1 MDNQPSRIFIS
12 SDFRQNGES
21 PARFSNILQ
30 GTLRGA
36 QEIDLQSIVG
46 VALIYP
52 FKSTNNT
59 FVINEDDGGGGF
71 NSYSVA
77 IPTDRTFAD
86 GDALAAQ
93 VNAILTGL
101 GASVTLRYRD
111 SSVTTITGVSENK
124 FEFVHNGTDYYIDTT
139 LLSARCLRKLG
150 FYNLSSLGS
159 ASSALTGNV
168 IASDNPLLLGST
180 KLYVATNLVAGDTLT
195 PEQGSNTDNP
205 GFYGDQGA
213 DRFNI
218 LTQVALNS
226 NYGDI
231 FFQQSTLDRIM
242 VQPLTSSIQN
252 VDIQL
257 LDDDF
262 ETANLS
268 LNSKISLEFNIV
280 YPRRQAHAP

>member
-12 SDFRQNGES
+12 SDFRQSGETPS
-21 PARFSNILQ
+21 SFSNILQ

-36 QEIDLQSIVG
+36 QEIDLQSIIG
-46 VALIYP
+46 VALLYP

-59 FVINEDDGGGGF
+59 FIVYEDNGAGGY
-71 NSYSVA
+71 NSFQVE
-77 IPTDRTFAD
+77 IPTDRTYAD
-86 GDALAAQ
+86 GDALASQ
-93 VNAILTGL
+93 VNALLTTL
-101 GASVTLRYRD
+101 GATITLVYKD
-111 SSVTTITGVSENK
+111 STITTLTGVSENK
-124 FEFVHNGTDYYIDTT
+124 FEFVHNGTDFYIDTSLT
-139 LLSARCLRKLG
+139 SSRCLRKLG
-150 FYNLSSLGS
+150 FFNLSSLGS
-159 ASSALTGNV
+159 AASPLTGN
-168 IASDNPLLLGST
+168 ISASDNPLLLGST
-180 KLYVATNLVAGDTLT
+180 KLYIATNLVAGDTLT
-195 PEQGSNTDNP
+195 PEQGSNENNP

-242 VQPLTSSIQN
+242 VQPLTTSIQN
-252 VDIQL
+252 VDIIL

-262 ETANLS
+262 EQANLS

-280 YPRRQAHAP
+280 YPRRQGHGR